1 MLDFS
6 QYSGFLLFL
15 AVFTTGFWLM
25 IFLISFVIPYWI
37 VGYLREE
44 WKYRKQDK
52 TADAVFE
59 E

>member
-6 QYSGFLLFL
+6 QFSGFVVFL
-15 AVFTTGFWLM
+15 AIFTTGFWLM
-25 IFLISFVIPYWI
+25 LFLTLFAIPYWI

-44 WKYRKQDK
+44 WKYKKMENQSE
-52 TADAVFE
+52 AVIE

>member
-6 QYSGFLLFL
+6 QFSGFVVFL

-25 IFLISFVIPYWI
+25 LFLTLFAIPYWI

-44 WKYRKQDK
+44 WKYKK
-52 TADAVFE
+52 MESKAEAVIE